1 MPGQREIILEH
12 LLKIGHYTVIVE
24 TDSYL
29 ENISDFAIN
38 IFHPSDMG
46 LDAFDPETIILT
58 ERRHFHDMLCN
69 VAIEKG
75 RRVVMCGD
83 PNGGDVCRY
92 TFKSATL
99 GLYVVA
105 FANQT
110 ENRYST
116 MRKFFGLKDRT
127 IHDEGQWWFCLLEG
141 NNR

>member
-1 MPGQREIILEH
+1 VPGQREIILEH
-12 LLKIGHYTVIVE
+12 LLTVGHYTVIVE

-38 IFHPSDMG
+38 IFYPSDME
-46 LDAFDPETIILT
+46 LEAFDPETIILT

-75 RRVVMCGD
+75 RRMVMSGD
-83 PNGGDVCRY
+83 PKGGDVCRY
-92 TFKSATL
+92 TFKSVTL

-105 FANQT
+105 FANTT

-116 MRKFFGLKDRT
+116 MRKFLELKDRT
-127 IHDEGQWWFCLLEG
+127 IQDYGE
-141 NNR
+141 